1 MRRPEFIARQGR
13 CPSGW
18 MGRVVA
24 RIMAHET
31 SAENHV
37 ALNLLRIEPGHRVLE
52 IGFGYGR
59 TLARAAK
66 MVGERRVAGV
76 DASAT
81 MVKMASSFNRELVQ
95 QRRMDLRI
103 ADGAQLPFESDSFD
117 RVFSVHTI
125 YFWPDPVEH
134 LKEARRVL
142 GPGGRFVLGFR
153 LPSEQAR
160 SKFSARVYTFRTPQE
175 IGDMFLSAGFKHA
188 DKVDPSAESSGVAFA
203 VASR

>member
-18 MGRVVA
+18 LGRVVA

-37 ALNLLRIEPGHRVLE
+37 ALQLLRVDRGHRVLE
-52 IGFGYGR
+52 IGFGHGR
-59 TLARAAK
+59 TLARAAS
-66 MVGERRVAGV
+66 MAGEGRVAGV
-76 DASAT
+76 DASPT
-81 MVKMASSFNRELVQ
+81 MVEMAKSFNRELVQ

-134 LKEARRVL
+134 LEEARRVL
-142 GPGGRFVLGFR
+142 RPGGRFVIGFR
-153 LPSEQAR
+153 PPSEPVR

-175 IGDMFLSAGFKHA
+175 IRDMLFSAGFTHA
-188 DKVDPSAESSGVAFA
+188 DEVDASPQSRGVAFA
-203 VASR
+203 VASW